1 MLWKNAMKI
10 QKIKNI
16 FPESRVSRYNMAAWQ
31 SLHGDS
37 VYFIGREVR
46 RAGDKGE
53 PDTGV
58 LKLFE
63 LDISGKIVHKRLI
76 WKPMYEGVNLEDP
89 RVIELQNENLLIG
102 VTAVLRDK
110 KGRPIPF
117 PAIIKIDSHSSWNEE
132 LPPYL
137 IINTF
142 GPGKNMTPIDNITY
156 FFRPESPKYNHKIFA
171 FSLHHQLPRKLDDI
185 DFPKNLYWAKW
196 RIGTTMPPIWINE
209 TEALFIIHGIT
220 IQKIKGIRKYVYS
233 IGRAKL
239 TRNNNKFKVKV
250 AEEPIITPDS
260 FIKADGMPLVTELH
274 SHRRVVYSCGG
285 IIKKGNK
292 DSLSLF
298 VNVGDMT
305 TFEVVLSMR
314 ELKEGLF

>member
-1 MLWKNAMKI
+1 MKI
-10 QKIKNI
+10 KKIKNI
-16 FPESRVSRYNMAAWQ
+16 FPESKVSRYNMAAWQ
-31 SLHGDS
+31 SLHGES
-37 VYFIGREVR
+37 IYFIGREVR
-46 RAGDKGE
+46 KAGGEGE

-63 LDISGKIVHKRLI
+63 LDSLGKIVNTRLI
-76 WKPMYEGVNLEDP
+76 WKPVYEGVNLEDP

-110 KGRPIPF
+110 KGHPIPF
-117 PAIIKIDSHSSWNEE
+117 PAIIKIDSHSTWKEE

-142 GPGKNMTPIDNITY
+142 GPGKNMTPVDNVTY
-156 FFRPESPKYNHKIFA
+156 FFRPENRKYNHKILAFA
-171 FSLHHQLPRKLDDI
+171 LHHQLPRKLGDI
-185 DFPKNLYWAKW
+185 EFPKDLYWAKW

-209 TEALFIIHGIT
+209 TEALFIIHGIS
-220 IQKIKGIRKYVYS
+220 IHKIHGIKKYIYS

-239 TRNNNKFKVKV
+239 TRNNDKFEVKV
-250 AEEPIITPDS
+250 AEDPIITPDN
-260 FIKADGMPLVTELH
+260 FIKADGKPLVNELH

-285 IIKKGNK
+285 IIKKGDK

-298 VNVGDMT
+298 VNVGDMA
-305 TFEVVLSMR
+305 TFEVVLSIA

>member
-1 MLWKNAMKI
+1 M
-10 QKIKNI
+10 KIKNI
-16 FPESRVSRYNMAAWQ
+16 KNLFPGSRVSRYNMAAWQ
-31 SLHGDS
+31 NLHNDS
-37 VYFIGREVR
+37 VYFIGREVKR
-46 RAGDKGE
+46 PGSRGE

-63 LDISGKIVHKRLI
+63 LDISGNIVHKRLI
-76 WKPMYEGVNLEDP
+76 WKPVYDGVNLEDP
-89 RVIELQNENLLIG
+89 RVIELPNENLLIG
-102 VTAVLRDK
+102 VTALLRDK

-142 GPGKNMTPIDNITY
+142 GPGKNTTPIDDVTY
-156 FFRPESPKYNHKIFA
+156 FFRPEGLKYHHKILA

-185 DFPKNLYWAKW
+185 VFPKNLYWAKW

-209 TEALFIIHGIT
+209 NEALFIIHGIT
-220 IQKIKGIRKYVYS
+220 IQKIHGIRKFVYS

-239 TRNNNKFKVKV
+239 TRKGNKFKVKV
-250 AEEPIITPDS
+250 AEEPIITPDN
-260 FIKADGMPLVTELH
+260 FIKENGKPLVSELH
-274 SHRRVVYSCGG
+274 SNRRVVYSCGG
-285 IIKKGNK
+285 IIKRDNK

-305 TFEVVLSMR
+305 TFEVVLSIN

>member
-1 MLWKNAMKI
+1 
-10 QKIKNI
+10 
-16 FPESRVSRYNMAAWQ
+16 MAAWQ
-31 SLHGDS
+31 SMNNNS
-37 VYFIGREVR
+37 IYFIGREVK
-46 RAGDKGE
+46 RAGIKGE

-63 LDISGKIVHKRLI
+63 LDVFGKIVNQRII
-76 WKPMYEGVNLEDP
+76 WKPTYEGINLEDP

-110 KGRPIPF
+110 TGRPIPF
-117 PAIIKIDSHSSWNEE
+117 PAIIKIDSHSTWKEE

-142 GPGKNMTPIDNITY
+142 GPGKNMTPIDYVTY
-156 FFRPESPKYNHKIFA
+156 FFRPESPKYNHKILA
-171 FSLHHQLPRKLDDI
+171 FSLHHQLPHKIGDI

-196 RIGTTMPPIWINE
+196 RIGTTMPPIWIND

-220 IQKIKGIRKYVYS
+220 IQKINGIKKFVYS

-239 TRNNNKFKVKV
+239 TRNNNKFTVKV
-250 AEEPIITPDS
+250 AVEPIITPDS
-260 FIKADGMPLVTELH
+260 FIKANGEPLVAELH
-274 SHRRVVYSCGG
+274 SDRRVVYSCGG
-285 IIKKGNK
+285 IIRKNNK

-305 TFEVVLSMR
+305 TFEVVLSMK